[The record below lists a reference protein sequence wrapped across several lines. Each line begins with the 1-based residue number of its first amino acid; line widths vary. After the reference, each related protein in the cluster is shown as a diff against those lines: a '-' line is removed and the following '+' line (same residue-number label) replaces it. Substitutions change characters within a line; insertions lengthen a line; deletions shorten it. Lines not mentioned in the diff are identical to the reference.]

1 MKSKKTMAIL
11 LGAAM
16 TLSAFTACAKVPG
29 GNPGGNPD
37 DGDNPKPPVTE
48 TQPIADAVRLLD
60 GTPFQSEDVT
70 GNYGLSDAS
79 AVGVSPAA
87 AQTELYSKK
96 ADAEFASGQVVEVD
110 SFAGTDDEKMTAA
123 IAQAKEKNGGGEVKL
138 KLPDRDVTLTAPVTL
153 NGFNGLW
160 VEGGEKTQLM
170 IDCAQAG
177 GWVGA
182 IRASASRNLH
192 LNSIDIDYA
201 VLPSIT
207 GYVVSSD
214 KDALSVTMRIPES
227 MHSTVAAYRS
237 SESLGKS
244 IKSIIEY
251 NRFTNAPAESGIVA
265 IHSDGV
271 VKNFSFNGN
280 EEITVNF
287 SESYAQKFEAPV
299 KNTPFTIGFAMYD
312 NAGVSFNSCENVYVE
327 DCNLYACPGMAC
339 TVGSTTNFYANRFNF
354 ALKEDR
360 FMTATADGFHAS
372 LCLGEVKITNSVLE
386 NTHDDALNIKSGYWY
401 SLSNYDAT
409 AREFTFARKTG
420 TSPATT
426 VGDTIEL
433 YASDTFTLLG
443 SFTVKEVSGS
453 DASITVKVNE
463 RISGNVD
470 WSKAMMTNVSK
481 SATLTFT
488 NNIVRN
494 KRNRGILVQVRG
506 ALIENNAFMNVGH
519 GSMQIASSM
528 DIYNETTVPRN
539 IVVRGNKLVNN
550 GYLLGEGLRGD
561 ISAFAIGSTAIVA
574 PPDTVK
580 NVTVENNYISNSG
593 NAGISFRGVGSTT
606 VENNL
611 FYNAARVYASEM
623 TECCIELENC
633 ADILIKGNFNYNT
646 NDSATFSGI
655 IPCGMTNTDD
665 ITLENNTNLRY
676 QETDGE
682 VPNTEVKKLATG
694 AITIDGNLSD
704 WEGIGSSVAMNGA
717 SETTGDE
724 ILHETYRD
732 VFDVRTAKIAW
743 TDDGVYIA
751 FDVFDDTPDYKTIA
765 NSWEGDGVEI
775 FLSTVLNMPN
785 ADFQLFRN
793 DGDVLQ
799 LASVPNWTV
808 PYNVITSRSSDAIF
822 NGKDAIQVKTIVRDD
837 GYSGEMFFPFSL
849 FSGVK
854 EAADSGEKVAIA
866 FVFMDA
872 DRDNIGRK
880 RIQVSNVPHFVEAN
894 KTKTAKM
901 PTFTFVA

>member
-1 MKSKKTMAIL
+1 MKPKKTMAML
-11 LGAAM
+11 LGAVMA
-16 TLSAFTACAKVPG
+16 LSAFTACGK
-29 GNPGGNPD
+29 NPAPKPD
-37 DGDNPKPPVTE
+37 DGDDPTPPPVTE
-48 TQPIADAVRLLD
+48 MQPITDTVRLLTQ
-60 GTPFQSEDVT
+60 TPYQSDEAT
-70 GNYGLSDAS
+70 GKYGLSDATK
-79 AVGVSPAA
+79 VGVNPAA
-87 AQTELYSKK
+87 AQTELYPKK
-96 ADAEFASGQVVEVD
+96 ADAEFGQGNIVELD
-110 SFAGTDDEKMTAA
+110 SFTGTDDSKMTAA
-123 IAQAKEKNGGGEVKL
+123 LAQAKALNAGGAVKL
-138 KLPDRDVTLTAPVTL
+138 KLPDRDITLSAPVTVS
-153 NGFNGLW
+153 GFDGLW
-160 VEGGEKTQLM
+160 VEGGEKTQLL

-182 IRASASRNLH
+182 IRASNSKNLH
-192 LNSIDIDYA
+192 FNSVDIDYA
-201 VLPSIT
+201 VLPAIT
-207 GYVVSSD
+207 GIVTSSD
-214 KDALSVTMRIPES
+214 ASALSVTMSIPES
-227 MHSTVAAYRS
+227 MHSTIAAYRS
-237 SESLGKS
+237 IHALGGS
-244 IKSIIEY
+244 IKSLIEY
-251 NRFTNAPAESGIVA
+251 NRYTDAPAEGGIVA
-265 IHSDGV
+265 IHSDGII
-271 VKNFSFNGN
+271 KNFTFNGN
-280 EEITVNF
+280 EEITVTF
-287 SESYAQKFEAPV
+287 QESYAQKFEAPV
-299 KNTPFTIGFAMYD
+299 KNTPFAIGFAMYD
-312 NAGVSFNSCENVYVE
+312 NAGVSFSSCENVYVE

-339 TVGSTTNFYANRFNF
+339 TVSSTTNFYANRFNF
-354 ALKEDR
+354 ARKEDR
-360 FMTATADGFHAS
+360 YMTATADGFHAA
-372 LCLGEVKITNSVLE
+372 LCLGEVKITNSILE

-420 TSPATT
+420 TSPATEI
-426 VGDTIEL
+426 GDTLEL

-443 SFTVKEVSGS
+443 SFTVKEVSGG

-470 WSKAMMTNVSK
+470 WSKAMMTNVTK
-481 SATLTFT
+481 SASLTFT

-528 DIYNETTVPRN
+528 DIYNETTVPRD
-539 IVVRGNKLVNN
+539 ITVRANKLVNN

-561 ISAFAIGSTAIVA
+561 ISVFAIGSTAIVA
-574 PPDTVK
+574 PSDTVK
-580 NVTVENNYISNSG
+580 NVTIENNFIANGG
-593 NAGISFRGVGSTT
+593 NAGISLRGVGSTT

-611 FYNAARVYASEM
+611 FYNVARVYASEM

-633 ADILIKGNFNYNT
+633 AGILVKGNYNYNT
-646 NDSATFSGI
+646 NDSSTFSGI

-665 ITLENNTNLRY
+665 ITLEGNTNLRY

-682 VPNTEVKKLATG
+682 VPNTEVKKLDAGT
-694 AITIDGNLSD
+694 ITIDGDLSD
-704 WEGIGSSVAMNGA
+704 WEGVGNTVEMNGA

-724 ILHETYRD
+724 ILYETYSN

-751 FDVFDDTPDYKTIA
+751 FDIFDDTPDYKTIA

-793 DGDVLQ
+793 EGDVLQ
-799 LASVPNWTV
+799 LACVPNWTV

-822 NGKDAIQVKTIVRDD
+822 GGKDAIQVKTNVRSD

-849 FSGVK
+849 FQNVK
-854 EAADSGEKVAIA
+854 AAADNGDKVAIA